1 MKKVLYLQE
10 NAKVALISAL
20 TLEAAVSSVPV
31 GLPHLVVESD
41 DLPSKEDLAEFFDA
55 LTADFGNIEQPNVRI
70 DMQKAKEITKERLR
84 VERIKLFEKNDIIL
98 RDAMI
103 SNDKV
108 KMTEA
113 VAERDRLKNITSL
126 VDNADTLNSLRKL
139 HP

>member
-20 TLEAAVSSVPV
+20 TLEAAISSVPV

-84 VERIKLFEKNDIIL
+84 VERIKLFEKNDITL
-98 RDAMI
+98 RDAML

-108 KMTEA
+108 KLAEA

-126 VDNADTLNSLRKL
+126 VDDADTLNSLRKL